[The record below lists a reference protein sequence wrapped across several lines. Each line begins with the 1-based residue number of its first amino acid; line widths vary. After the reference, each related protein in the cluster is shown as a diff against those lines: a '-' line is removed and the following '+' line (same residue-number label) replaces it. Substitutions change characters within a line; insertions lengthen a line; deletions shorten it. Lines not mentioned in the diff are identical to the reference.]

1 MKHDQAEGLRRK
13 LNSIHTP
20 KEAKTIS
27 IISGKGGV
35 GKSNF
40 ALNFSLTLMSKQK
53 KVLLFDLDVGMGN
66 IDILMGVRANKTII
80 DMFERK
86 LSVHQIIET
95 GPNGLSYIAAGT
107 GLTNFFKLS
116 EGDKSH
122 FYEQFKELLQMY
134 DYILFD
140 MGAGV
145 TEDGLFFILASD
157 ECIVITTP
165 EPTSLTDA
173 YGMIKHVINN
183 QKTMPVHIVMNRSST
198 YQEGLKS
205 LTRFKEVVIKFLDV
219 QITPLGI
226 IPDDKAVTQAV
237 IRQVPYVLY
246 NEKSK
251 AAKAIKELT
260 FNYLSNSKEIER
272 ASPFYFVRKLKQ
284 FIER

>member
-1 MKHDQAEGLRRK
+1 MANDQAAGLRRK
-13 LNSIHTP
+13 INSMKTP

-40 ALNFSLTLMSKQK
+40 ALNFSLQLIKNEK

-66 IDILMGVRANKTII
+66 IDILMGLRAKKTII
-80 DMFERK
+80 DMFDER
-86 LSVHQIIET
+86 LSVHDIIET
-95 GPNGLSYIAAGT
+95 GPIGLSYIAAGS
-107 GLTNFFKLS
+107 GMTNFFKLNG
-116 EGDKSH
+116 EDKTH
-122 FYEQFKELLQMY
+122 FYEQYKELVQMY

-145 TEDGLFFILASD
+145 TEEGLYFILSSD
-157 ECIVITTP
+157 ECIVITNP

-183 QKTMPVHIVMNRSST
+183 QSSMPVYIVMNRAASHR
-198 YQEGLKS
+198 EGVKS
-205 LTRFKEVVIKFLDV
+205 LQGFTGVVTKFLDV
-219 QITPLGI
+219 QINSMGI
-226 IPDDKAVTQAV
+226 IPDDKVVTQAV

-251 AAKAIKELT
+251 AAKAIKEIAD
-260 FNYLSNSKEIER
+260 NYLVNSNEVDRS
-272 ASPFYFVRKLKQ
+272 SPFSFVRKLKQ
-284 FIER
+284 LIER